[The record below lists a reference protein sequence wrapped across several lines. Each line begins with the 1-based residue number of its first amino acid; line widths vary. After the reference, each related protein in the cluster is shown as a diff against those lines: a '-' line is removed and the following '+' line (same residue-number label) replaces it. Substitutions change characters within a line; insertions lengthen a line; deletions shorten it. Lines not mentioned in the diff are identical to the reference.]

1 MTTDDRI
8 RTVLDAHAKLRVPA
22 TGLADE
28 GDLYAAG
35 MTSHAS
41 VNVML
46 ALEDAFD
53 IEFPDELLTKH
64 TFSTLS
70 TIRDAVAGLHDAH
83 EHTAPMKGAAS

>member
-8 RTVLDAHAKLRVPA
+8 RTVLDAHAKLRSPA
-22 TGLADE
+22 TELAD
-28 GDLYAAG
+28 GADLYANG

-53 IEFPDELLTKH
+53 VEFPDELLTKH
-64 TFSTLS
+64 TFCTVQ
-70 TIRDAVAGLHDAH
+70 TIREALSGLVEVAA
-83 EHTAPMKGAAS
+83 

>member
-1 MTTDDRI
+1 
-8 RTVLDAHAKLRVPA
+8 
-22 TGLADE
+22 
-28 GDLYAAG
+28 
-35 MTSHAS
+35 
-41 VNVML
+41 ML

-70 TIRDAVAGLHDAH
+70 TIRDAVAGLHGAP